1 MMRKLMIGLIVLVVG
16 QGEAL
21 AQVSLD
27 SCRRMAIANN
37 KEIIQQQIKI
47 EQAGYQRK
55 QAEAAYLPSLD
66 FEGGY
71 IFNQKKLSLVDQDQL
86 LPTKSFNPA
95 TGTYDFNLLT
105 DPATGMPIMNNG
117 QPIPSQVALLPK
129 SALTYDV
136 HNVFAASL
144 TLTQPIYMGGKIRAM
159 NNITHYAEQLAQSMH
174 STKVQDV
181 VYSVDEAY
189 WRVVSLVAKQKLA
202 ESYLKLV
209 KNLDDDVQK
218 MINQGVATR
227 ANKLTVDVKVNEAN
241 VALAKVNNGV
251 ELSRM
256 ALNQLCGLPI
266 HSRFTLEDENKKEVV
281 GSLHATHAV
290 MDSVYARRHEIRSL
304 ELAAKIYNEK
314 AKVAKSEMLPQVAAF
329 AAYHASNP
337 NSYNGFENKFGFAFS
352 MGAMVKVPLWH
363 WGGLSNKYKEALAES
378 RLQKVKIEDARE
390 KISLQVNQ
398 ATFRYEEAW
407 KTFDKTKSNLIE
419 ANENLRCSQLAFREG
434 VANLET
440 VIAAQT
446 AWLQACSENIDA
458 QIDILLCD
466 VYLSK
471 VMGEMKY

>member
-281 GSLHATHAV
+281 GSLHATHVV

-304 ELAAKIYNEK
+304 
-314 AKVAKSEMLPQVAAF
+314 
-329 AAYHASNP
+329 
-337 NSYNGFENKFGFAFS
+337 
-352 MGAMVKVPLWH
+352 
-363 WGGLSNKYKEALAES
+363 
-378 RLQKVKIEDARE
+378 
-390 KISLQVNQ
+390 
-398 ATFRYEEAW
+398 
-407 KTFDKTKSNLIE
+407 
-419 ANENLRCSQLAFREG
+419 
-434 VANLET
+434 
-440 VIAAQT
+440 
-446 AWLQACSENIDA
+446 
-458 QIDILLCD
+458 
-466 VYLSK
+466 
-471 VMGEMKY
+471 

>member
-281 GSLHATHAV
+281 GSLHATHVV

-304 ELAAKIYNEK
+304 ELAAKIYDEK
-314 AKVAKSEMLPQVAAF
+314 VKVAKSEMLPQVAAF

-458 QIDILLCD
+458 QIDILLCETNKFFSS
-466 VYLSK
+466 Y
-471 VMGEMKY
+471 GTRQ

>member
-71 IFNQKKLSLVDQDQL
+71 IFNQKKLSLVDHDQL

-281 GSLHATHAV
+281 GSLHATHVV

-304 ELAAKIYNEK
+304 ELAAKIYDEK

-337 NSYNGFENKFGFAFS
+337 NSYNGYENKFGFAFS

>member
-95 TGTYDFNLLT
+95 TGSYDFNLLT

-281 GSLHATHAV
+281 GSLHATHVV

-304 ELAAKIYNEK
+304 ELAAKIYDEK

>member
-218 MINQGVATR
+218 MLNQGVATR

-281 GSLHATHAV
+281 GSLHATHVV

-304 ELAAKIYNEK
+304 ELAAKIYDEK

>member
-47 EQAGYQRK
+47 EQADYQRK

-281 GSLHATHAV
+281 GSLHATHVV

-304 ELAAKIYNEK
+304 ELAAKIYDEK

>member
-1 MMRKLMIGLIVLVVG
+1 MIGLIVLVVG

-281 GSLHATHAV
+281 GSLHATHVV

-304 ELAAKIYNEK
+304 ELAAKIYDEK

>member
-281 GSLHATHAV
+281 GSLHATHVV

-304 ELAAKIYNEK
+304 ELAAKIYDEK

-446 AWLQACSENIDA
+446 AWPVSYTHLTLPTKA
-458 QIDILLCD
+458 L
-466 VYLSK
+466 V
-471 VMGEMKY
+471 

>member
-266 HSRFTLEDENKKEVV
+266 QSQFTLQDENKEEIV
-281 GSLHATHAV
+281 GTLHATHVV

-304 ELAAKIYNEK
+304 ELAAKIYDEK

-363 WGGLSNKYKEALAES
+363 WGGLNKYKEALAES

>member
-281 GSLHATHAV
+281 GSLHATHVV

-304 ELAAKIYNEK
+304 ELAAKIYDEK
-314 AKVAKSEMLPQVAAF
+314 VKVAKSEMLPQVAAF

>member
-136 HNVFAASL
+136 HNVCAASL

-281 GSLHATHAV
+281 GSLHATHVV

-304 ELAAKIYNEK
+304 ELAAKIYDEK

>member
-55 QAEAAYLPSLD
+55 QSEAAYLPSLD

-281 GSLHATHAV
+281 GSLHATHVV

-304 ELAAKIYNEK
+304 ELAAKIYDEK

>member
-209 KNLDDDVQK
+209 KNLDDDVQN

-281 GSLHATHAV
+281 GSLHATHVV

-304 ELAAKIYNEK
+304 ELAAKIYDEK

>member
-55 QAEAAYLPSLD
+55 QAEAAYMPSLD

-266 HSRFTLEDENKKEVV
+266 HSRFTLEDESKKEVV
-281 GSLHATHAV
+281 GSLHATHVV

-304 ELAAKIYNEK
+304 ELAAKIYDEK

>member
-47 EQAGYQRK
+47 DQTGYQRK

-281 GSLHATHAV
+281 GSLHATHVV

-304 ELAAKIYNEK
+304 ELAAKIYDEK

>member
-37 KEIIQQQIKI
+37 KEIIQHQIKI

-281 GSLHATHAV
+281 GSLHATHVV

-304 ELAAKIYNEK
+304 ELAAKIYDEK

>member
-144 TLTQPIYMGGKIRAM
+144 TLTQPISMGGKIRAM

-281 GSLHATHAV
+281 GSLHATHVV

-304 ELAAKIYNEK
+304 ELAAKIYDEK

>member
-16 QGEAL
+16 QGGAL

-281 GSLHATHAV
+281 GSLHATHVV

-304 ELAAKIYNEK
+304 ELAAKIYDEK

>member
-55 QAEAAYLPSLD
+55 QAEVAYLPSLD

-281 GSLHATHAV
+281 GSLHATHVV

-304 ELAAKIYNEK
+304 ELAAKIYDEK

>member
-1 MMRKLMIGLIVLVVG
+1 
-16 QGEAL
+16 
-21 AQVSLD
+21 
-27 SCRRMAIANN
+27 
-37 KEIIQQQIKI
+37 
-47 EQAGYQRK
+47 
-55 QAEAAYLPSLD
+55 
-66 FEGGY
+66 
-71 IFNQKKLSLVDQDQL
+71 
-86 LPTKSFNPA
+86 
-95 TGTYDFNLLT
+95 
-105 DPATGMPIMNNG
+105 
-117 QPIPSQVALLPK
+117 
-129 SALTYDV
+129 
-136 HNVFAASL
+136 
-144 TLTQPIYMGGKIRAM
+144 MGGKIRAM

-266 HSRFTLEDENKKEVV
+266 HSRFTLEDENKKDVV
-281 GSLHATHAV
+281 GSLHATHVV

-304 ELAAKIYNEK
+304 ELAAKIYDEK
-314 AKVAKSEMLPQVAAF
+314 AKVAKSEMLPQVSAF

>member
-174 STKVQDV
+174 NTKVQDV

-281 GSLHATHAV
+281 GSLHATHVV

-304 ELAAKIYNEK
+304 ELAAKIYDEK

>member
-27 SCRRMAIANN
+27 SCRRMAIAKN

-281 GSLHATHAV
+281 GSLHATHVV

-304 ELAAKIYNEK
+304 ELAAKIYDEK

-419 ANENLRCSQLAFREG
+419 ANENLRCTQLAFREG

>member
-71 IFNQKKLSLVDQDQL
+71 IFNQKKLSLVDHDQL

-281 GSLHATHAV
+281 GSLHATHVV

-304 ELAAKIYNEK
+304 ELAAKIYDEK

-471 VMGEMKY
+471 VTGEMKY

>member
-241 VALAKVNNGV
+241 VAFAKVNNGV

-281 GSLHATHAV
+281 GSLHATHVV

-304 ELAAKIYNEK
+304 ELAAKIYDEK

>member
-71 IFNQKKLSLVDQDQL
+71 IFNQKKLSLVDHDQL

-266 HSRFTLEDENKKEVV
+266 HSHFTLEDENKKEVV
-281 GSLHATHAV
+281 GSLHATHVV

-304 ELAAKIYNEK
+304 ELAAKIYDEK

-337 NSYNGFENKFGFAFS
+337 NSYNGYENKFGFAFS

>member
-281 GSLHATHAV
+281 GSLHATHVV

-304 ELAAKIYNEK
+304 ELAAKIYDEK

-419 ANENLRCSQLAFREG
+419 ANENSRCSQLAFREG

>member
-16 QGEAL
+16 QGVAL

-71 IFNQKKLSLVDQDQL
+71 IFNQKKLSLVDHDQL

-159 NNITHYAEQLAQSMH
+159 NSITHYAEQLAQSMH

-281 GSLHATHAV
+281 GSLHATHVV

-304 ELAAKIYNEK
+304 ELAAKIYDEK

>member
-71 IFNQKKLSLVDQDQL
+71 IFNQKKLSLVDQDRL

-281 GSLHATHAV
+281 GSLHATHVV

-304 ELAAKIYNEK
+304 ELAAKIYDEK

>member
-71 IFNQKKLSLVDQDQL
+71 IFNQKKLSLVDHDQL

-117 QPIPSQVALLPK
+117 QLIPSQVALLPK

-281 GSLHATHAV
+281 GSLHATHVV

-304 ELAAKIYNEK
+304 ELAAKIYDEK

>member
-281 GSLHATHAV
+281 GSLHATHVV

-304 ELAAKIYNEK
+304 ELAAKIYDEK

-434 VANLET
+434 VENLET

>member
-174 STKVQDV
+174 RTKVQDV

-281 GSLHATHAV
+281 GSLHATHVV

-304 ELAAKIYNEK
+304 ELAAKIYDEK

>member
-181 VYSVDEAY
+181 VYSVDEAC

-281 GSLHATHAV
+281 GSLHATHVV

-304 ELAAKIYNEK
+304 ELAAKIYDEK

>member
-1 MMRKLMIGLIVLVVG
+1 MRKLMIGLIVLVVG

-281 GSLHATHAV
+281 GSLHATHVV

-304 ELAAKIYNEK
+304 ELAAKIYDEK

>member
-1 MMRKLMIGLIVLVVG
+1 MP
-16 QGEAL
+16 AL
-21 AQVSLD
+21 QTTASARIEL
-27 SCRRMAIANN
+27 S
-37 KEIIQQQIKI
+37 EIEVQQIKI

-71 IFNQKKLSLVDQDQL
+71 IFNQKKLSLVDHDQL

-281 GSLHATHAV
+281 GSLHATHVV

-304 ELAAKIYNEK
+304 ELAAKIYDEK

-337 NSYNGFENKFGFAFS
+337 NSYNGYENKFGFAFS

>member
-181 VYSVDEAY
+181 VYSVNEAY
-189 WRVVSLVAKQKLA
+189 WRVVSPVAKQKLA

-281 GSLHATHAV
+281 GSLHATHVV

-304 ELAAKIYNEK
+304 ELAAKIYDEK

>member
-209 KNLDDDVQK
+209 KNLDDDVLK

-281 GSLHATHAV
+281 GSLHATHVV

-304 ELAAKIYNEK
+304 ELAAKIYDEK

>member
-105 DPATGMPIMNNG
+105 DPATGQPVLHNG

-136 HNVFAASL
+136 HNVLAASL

-281 GSLHATHAV
+281 GSLHATHVV

-304 ELAAKIYNEK
+304 ELAAKIYDEK

>member
-71 IFNQKKLSLVDQDQL
+71 IFNQKKLSLVDHDQL

-117 QPIPSQVALLPK
+117 QLIPSQVALLPK

-281 GSLHATHAV
+281 GSLHATHVV

-304 ELAAKIYNEK
+304 ELAAKIYDEK

-337 NSYNGFENKFGFAFS
+337 NSYNGYENKFGFAFS

>member
-86 LPTKSFNPA
+86 LPTKSFNPT

-281 GSLHATHAV
+281 GSLHATHVV

-304 ELAAKIYNEK
+304 ELAAKIYDEK

-419 ANENLRCSQLAFREG
+419 ANENLRCTQLAFREG

>member
-71 IFNQKKLSLVDQDQL
+71 IFNQKKLSLVDHDQL

-281 GSLHATHAV
+281 GSLHATHVV

-304 ELAAKIYNEK
+304 ELAAKIYDEK

-398 ATFRYEEAW
+398 ATLRYEEAW